1 MLQDYSDI
9 ELTAELRR
17 REEER
22 QRMIFNFVELVPLP
36 QVEESIKSWMKERL
50 SDDYHEDTD
59 IDHYL
64 VESVIQTFY
73 GNDVYDRLRE
83 HDRLKEKN
91 E

>member
-9 ELTAELRR
+9 ELTAEL
-17 REEER
+17 R